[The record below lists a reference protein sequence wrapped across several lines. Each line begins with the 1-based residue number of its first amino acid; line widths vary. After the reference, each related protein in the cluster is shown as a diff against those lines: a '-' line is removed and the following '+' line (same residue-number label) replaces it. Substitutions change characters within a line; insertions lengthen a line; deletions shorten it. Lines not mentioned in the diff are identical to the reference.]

1 MELKMNFS
9 TTYFLLI
16 NILALAMSIFMY
28 YLVRKKKSQSFE
40 NKVDLNYYE
49 KAYIYKGPNFIYNS
63 IIAMLL
69 KAKASDNVEIE
80 KNYYKTKRNED
91 KVEFILKNLNS
102 AGLDKGERKL
112 FEILF
117 SLGDGSSVSTRQM
130 DKLRRTEADNYN
142 KKFNDFIYFLEDEMV
157 AKKLF
162 TREKN
167 TLKIFLSF
175 VVFSILFFVGI
186 VTVYNERFFGIASIV
201 ASLFFYASLIS
212 TFSKMTNLG
221 KEKFREL
228 EKVEEELKSGRES
241 TEDDLLLAVG
251 LGLKIE
257 IIENIYEKLND
268 ESYEI
273 YLDRD
278 FYKTFKTALVGD
290 HLLVRNWIK
299 MSIKKT
305 VIYSQ
310 FLFLFPCFIFQ

>member
-16 NILALAMSIFMY
+16 NILVFGLSFIMY
-28 YLVRKKKSQSFE
+28 YLLKKKGFKTYE
-40 NKVDLNYYE
+40 EKLDLNYYE
-49 KAYIYKGPNFIYNS
+49 KAYLYKGPNFIYNS
-63 IIAMLL
+63 IIAMILR
-69 KAKASDNVEIE
+69 AHASGNIKIE
-80 KNYYKTKRNED
+80 KNCYKTKKGQD
-91 KVEFILKNLNS
+91 KVEFILKNLNVS
-102 AGLDKGERKL
+102 GLDKGERKL

-167 TLKIFLSF
+167 TLKILLSF

-186 VTVYNERFFGIASIV
+186 MTVYNERFFGIANIV
-201 ASLFFYASLIS
+201 ASLFFYASLIT
-212 TFSKMTNLG
+212 TFSKMTDLG
-221 KEKFREL
+221 NKKFREL
-228 EKVEEELKSGRES
+228 EKVEEELKAERGTS
-241 TEDDLLLAVG
+241 EDDLMLALC
-251 LGLKIE
+251 LGLKYENIK
-257 IIENIYEKLND
+257 NIYEKLGD

-273 YLDRD
+273 YLDKD

-290 HLLVRNWIK
+290 HLLVRN
-299 MSIKKT
+299 
-305 VIYSQ
+305 
-310 FLFLFPCFIFQ
+310 

>member
-1 MELKMNFS
+1 
-9 TTYFLLI
+9 
-16 NILALAMSIFMY
+16 MY
-28 YLVRKKKSQSFE
+28 YLLKKKGSKTHE
-40 NKVDLNYYE
+40 EKLDLNYYE
-49 KAYIYKGPNFIYNS
+49 KAYLYKGPNFIYNS

-80 KNYYKTKRNED
+80 KNYYKAKKGEE

-175 VVFSILFFVGI
+175 VVFSVLFFVGI

-201 ASLFFYASLIS
+201 ASLFFYASLIT

-221 KEKFREL
+221 NKKFREL
-228 EKVEEELKSGRES
+228 EKVEEELKAGRGTS
-241 TEDDLLLAVG
+241 EDDLLLSIG
-251 LGLKIE
+251 LGLKYENIK
-257 IIENIYEKLND
+257 NIYEKLGD
-268 ESYEI
+268 EAYEI
-273 YLDRD
+273 YLDQD

-290 HLLVRNWIK
+290 HLLVRN
-299 MSIKKT
+299 
-305 VIYSQ
+305 
-310 FLFLFPCFIFQ
+310 

>member
-16 NILALAMSIFMY
+16 NILVFGLALLMY
-28 YLVRKKKSQSFE
+28 YLLKKKGYKTYDD
-40 NKVDLNYYE
+40 KVDLNYYE

-63 IIAMLL
+63 IIAIILR
-69 KAKASDNVEIE
+69 AHATRNIEIE
-80 KNYYKTKRNED
+80 KNYYKTKKDQD

-102 AGLDKGERKL
+102 SGLDKGERKL
-112 FEILF
+112 FDILF

-162 TREKN
+162 SREKN

-186 VTVYNERFFGIASIV
+186 VTVYNQRFFGIASIV
-201 ASLFFYASLIS
+201 ASIFFYASLIT
-212 TFSKMTNLG
+212 TFSKMTDLG
-221 KEKFREL
+221 NKKFREL
-228 EKVEEELKSGRES
+228 EKVEEELKAGRGS
-241 TEDDLLLAVG
+241 TEDDLLLALG
-251 LGLKIE
+251 FGLKYENIK
-257 IIENIYEKLND
+257 NIYEKLGD
-268 ESYEI
+268 EAYEI
-273 YLDRD
+273 YLDED

-290 HLLVRNWIK
+290 HLLVRN
-299 MSIKKT
+299 
-305 VIYSQ
+305 
-310 FLFLFPCFIFQ
+310 

>member
-16 NILALAMSIFMY
+16 NILVFGLALLMY
-28 YLVRKKKSQSFE
+28 YLLKKKRSKTYDD
-40 NKVDLNYYE
+40 KVDLNYYE
-49 KAYIYKGPNFIYNS
+49 KSYLYKGPNFIYNS
-63 IIAMLL
+63 IIAMILR
-69 KAKASDNVEIE
+69 AHASGNIKIE
-80 KNYYKTKRNED
+80 KNYYKTKKGQD
-91 KVEFILKNLNS
+91 KIEFILKNLNS

-117 SLGDGSSVSTRQM
+117 SLGDGESISTRQM

-201 ASLFFYASLIS
+201 ASLFFYASLIT
-212 TFSKMTNLG
+212 TFSKMTDLG
-221 KEKFREL
+221 NKKFREL
-228 EKVEEELKSGRES
+228 EKVEEELKSGRGTS
-241 TEDDLLLAVG
+241 EDDLLLAIG

-268 ESYEI
+268 EAYEI
-273 YLDRD
+273 YLDKD
-278 FYKTFKTALVGD
+278 FYKTFKTALIGH
-290 HLLVRNWIK
+290 HLLVRN
-299 MSIKKT
+299 
-305 VIYSQ
+305 
-310 FLFLFPCFIFQ
+310 

>member
-49 KAYIYKGPNFIYNS
+49 KSYLYKGPNFIHNS

-69 KAKASDNVEIE
+69 KAKASDNIEIE
-80 KNYYKTKRNED
+80 KNYYKTKKGQE

-102 AGLDKGERKL
+102 AGLDKEERKL

-130 DKLRRTEADNYN
+130 DRMRRTEADNYY
-142 KKFNDFIYFLEDEMV
+142 KKFNDFINFLEDEMV

-201 ASLFFYASLIS
+201 ASLFFYASLIT

-228 EKVEEELKSGRES
+228 EKVEEELKAGRGL
-241 TEDDLLLAVG
+241 TEDDLLLAIG

-257 IIENIYEKLND
+257 IIENIYKKLND
-268 ESYEI
+268 EAYEI
-273 YLDRD
+273 YLDED
-278 FYKTFKTALVGD
+278 FYKTIKTALVGD
-290 HLLVRNWIK
+290 HLLVRN
-299 MSIKKT
+299 
-305 VIYSQ
+305 
-310 FLFLFPCFIFQ
+310 

>member
-16 NILALAMSIFMY
+16 NILALDMSIFMY

-49 KAYIYKGPNFIYNS
+49 KSYLYKGPNFIYNS

-80 KNYYKTKRNED
+80 KNYYKTKKGQE

-175 VVFSILFFVGI
+175 LVFSVLFFVGI

-201 ASLFFYASLIS
+201 ASLFFYASLIT
-212 TFSKMTNLG
+212 TFSKMTDLG
-221 KEKFREL
+221 NKKFREL
-228 EKVEEELKSGRES
+228 EKIEEELKAGRGTS
-241 TEDDLLLAVG
+241 EDDLLLALG
-251 LGLKIE
+251 LGLKYENIK
-257 IIENIYEKLND
+257 NIYEKLGD
-268 ESYEI
+268 EAYEI
-273 YLDRD
+273 YLDED

-290 HLLVRNWIK
+290 HLLVRN
-299 MSIKKT
+299 
-305 VIYSQ
+305 
-310 FLFLFPCFIFQ
+310 

>member
-16 NILALAMSIFMY
+16 NILVFGLALLMY
-28 YLVRKKKSQSFE
+28 YLLKKKGSKTYDD
-40 NKVDLNYYE
+40 KVDLNYYE

-63 IIAMLL
+63 IIAIILR
-69 KAKASDNVEIE
+69 AHATGNIEIE
-80 KNYYKTKRNED
+80 KNYYKTKKSQK

-112 FEILF
+112 FDILF

-186 VTVYNERFFGIASIV
+186 VTVYNERFFGIINIV
-201 ASLFFYASLIS
+201 ASLFFYASLIT

-221 KEKFREL
+221 NKKFREL
-228 EKVEEELKSGRES
+228 EKVEEELKAGRGSRE
-241 TEDDLLLAVG
+241 EDFLLAIG
-251 LGLKIE
+251 FGLKYENIK
-257 IIENIYEKLND
+257 NIYEKLGD
-268 ESYEI
+268 EAYEI
-273 YLDRD
+273 YLNED

-290 HLLVRNWIK
+290 HLLVRN
-299 MSIKKT
+299 
-305 VIYSQ
+305 
-310 FLFLFPCFIFQ
+310 

>member
-16 NILALAMSIFMY
+16 NILVFGLSLIMY
-28 YLVRKKKSQSFE
+28 YLLKKKGSKTYDD
-40 NKVDLNYYE
+40 NVDLNYYE
-49 KAYIYKGPNFIYNS
+49 KAYLYKGPNFIYTS

-80 KNYYKTKRNED
+80 KNYYKTKKGQD
-91 KVEFILKNLNS
+91 KIEFILKNLNS

-130 DKLRRTEADNYN
+130 DRMRRTEADNYN

-186 VTVYNERFFGIASIV
+186 MTVYNERFFGIASIV
-201 ASLFFYASLIS
+201 ASLFFYASLIT
-212 TFSKMTNLG
+212 TFSKMTDLG
-221 KEKFREL
+221 KEKFKEL
-228 EKVEEELKSGRES
+228 EKVEEELKAGRGTS
-241 TEDDLLLAVG
+241 EDDLLLAIG
-251 LGLKIE
+251 LGLKY
-257 IIENIYEKLND
+257 ENIKNIYKKLGD
-268 ESYEI
+268 EAYEI
-273 YLDRD
+273 YLDED

-290 HLLVRNWIK
+290 HLLVRN
-299 MSIKKT
+299 
-305 VIYSQ
+305 
-310 FLFLFPCFIFQ
+310 

>member
-16 NILALAMSIFMY
+16 NILVIGLSLIMY
-28 YLVRKKKSQSFE
+28 YLLKKKGAKTYE
-40 NKVDLNYYE
+40 EKLDLNYYE
-49 KAYIYKGPNFIYNS
+49 KSYLYKGPNFIYNS
-63 IIAMLL
+63 IIAMILRTH
-69 KAKASDNVEIE
+69 ANRNTEIE
-80 KNYYKTKRNED
+80 KNYYKTKKNQD

-102 AGLDKGERKL
+102 AGLDGGERKL

-117 SLGDGSSVSTRQM
+117 SLGNGSSVSTRQM

-186 VTVYNERFFGIASIV
+186 MTVYNERFFGIASIV
-201 ASLFFYASLIS
+201 ASLFFYASLIT
-212 TFSKMTNLG
+212 TFSKMTDLG
-221 KEKFREL
+221 NKKFREL
-228 EKVEEELKSGRES
+228 EKVEKELKAGKGTS
-241 TEDDLLLAVG
+241 EDELLLAIG
-251 LGLKIE
+251 LGLKY
-257 IIENIYEKLND
+257 ENIKNIYKKLGD
-268 ESYEI
+268 EAYEI
-273 YLDRD
+273 YLDED

-290 HLLVRNWIK
+290 HLLVRN
-299 MSIKKT
+299 
-305 VIYSQ
+305 
-310 FLFLFPCFIFQ
+310 

>member
-49 KAYIYKGPNFIYNS
+49 KAYLYKGPNFIYNS

-80 KNYYKTKRNED
+80 KNYYKTKKGQEN
-91 KVEFILKNLNS
+91 VEFILKNLNS

-117 SLGDGSSVSTRQM
+117 SLGDESSVSTRQM

-201 ASLFFYASLIS
+201 ASLLFYASLIT
-212 TFSKMTNLG
+212 TFSKMTDLG
-221 KEKFREL
+221 NKKFREL
-228 EKVEEELKSGRES
+228 EKVEEELKAGRGS
-241 TEDDLLLAVG
+241 TEEDLLLALG
-251 LGLKIE
+251 LGLKYENIK
-257 IIENIYEKLND
+257 NIYEKLGD
-268 ESYEI
+268 EAYEI
-273 YLDRD
+273 YLDED

-290 HLLVRNWIK
+290 HLLVRN
-299 MSIKKT
+299 
-305 VIYSQ
+305 
-310 FLFLFPCFIFQ
+310 